1 METIV
6 QTEYQDVYRLREGVL
21 LKVNKFKYIDYR
33 DKNSHKEF
41 VNVDFSKAK
50 YRLYDKNCK
59 NLRVLKE
66 DYYNPWYGVTVP
78 KGTVIENLPVELC
91 QNKSE
96 WTYEVKT
103 TGSEF
108 SGTYLDIINMINELM
123 ETIEKENSES

>member
-1 METIV
+1 MEILA
-6 QTEYQDVYRLREGVL
+6 QTEYQDIYKLKAGVL
-21 LKVNKFKYIDYR
+21 LKVNKFKYIDYS
-33 DKNSHKEF
+33 DKNSQKF

-91 QNKSE
+91 QNKYE